1 MKILVTGADGLLG
14 THIVRELL
22 RRDFNVRAFL
32 QPDREV
38 NTLENLPVEKV
49 FGDLLNPEDVNK
61 AADGCDYI
69 IHTAANTSIWP
80 ARSEIVR
87 KVNIE
92 GTKNIIHT
100 SLQNKVKRLIYIGTV
115 NSFGFG
121 TKENPGDE
129 TKPFKAKKYGLDY
142 IDSKYEAQQI
152 VLNAVN
158 KQGLNA
164 VILNPTFLIGPY
176 DSKPGSGALILGLYN
191 GKVPGYTKGGRNFIH
206 VKDAAFAICNALN
219 RGKIGECYI
228 LGNENLT
235 YGEFNNLV
243 EKQLN
248 IKCPGFLIPGFFI
261 LFFGLMSEFFSF
273 LTGKAPN
280 LSYPLAKISVDTQF
294 FNPEKAR
301 RELGLPQTPV
311 SEAILEAFEWFKANN
326 YLK

>member
-1 MKILVTGADGLLG
+1 MKILVTGSDGFLG

-32 QPDREV
+32 QPGREV
-38 NTLENLPVEKV
+38 NTLENLPIEKV

-61 AADGCDYI
+61 AADSCDCI
-69 IHTAANTSIWP
+69 IHSAANTSIWP

-92 GTKNIIHT
+92 GTLNVIRT
-100 SLQNKVKRLIYIGTV
+100 SLQNKIKKLVYIGTA

-121 TKENPGDE
+121 TKNDPGDE

-142 IDSKYEAQQI
+142 IDSKYETQQI
-152 VLNAVN
+152 VIDYVYNH
-158 KQGLNA
+158 GLNA
-164 VILNPTFLIGPY
+164 IILNPTFMIGSY
-176 DSKPGSGALILGLYN
+176 DSKPGSGALILSLYS
-191 GKVPGYTKGGRNFIH
+191 GKVPGYTKGGRNFLH
-206 VKDAAFAICNALN
+206 VKDAAFAICNALI

-235 YGEFNNLV
+235 YREFNNLV

-248 IKCPGFLIPGFFI
+248 IKCPKILIPRLFI
-261 LFFGLMSEFFSF
+261 LFYGLLSQFISLM
-273 LTGKAPN
+273 TGKVPN
-280 LSYPLAKISVDTQF
+280 LSYPVTKISVDTHF

-301 RELGLPQTPV
+301 RELGLAQTPV

>member
-1 MKILVTGADGLLG
+1 MEVLVTGSDGLLG

-22 RRDFNVRAFL
+22 RRDYNVRAFL
-32 QPDREV
+32 QPGREV

-49 FGDLLNPEDVNK
+49 FGDLLNPEDVNR

-69 IHTAANTSIWP
+69 IHTAANTSLWP

-92 GTKNIIHT
+92 GTLNIIQT
-100 SLQNKVKRLIYIGTV
+100 ALQNKVKRLIYVGTA

-152 VLNAVN
+152 VLNYVN
-158 KQGLNA
+158 KNGLNA
-164 VILNPTFLIGPY
+164 IILNPTFMVGPY

-191 GKVPGYTKGGRNFIH
+191 GKVPGYTKGGRNFLH
-206 VKDAAFAICNALN
+206 VKDAAFAICNALD
-219 RGKIGECYI
+219 RGEIGECYI

-235 YGEFNNLV
+235 YGEFNSLV
-243 EKQLN
+243 GKQLN
-248 IKCPGFLIPGFFI
+248 IKSPKLFIPKSFI
-261 LFFGLMSEFFSF
+261 LLFGLISQFIS
-273 LTGKAPN
+273 LITGKAPN
-280 LSYPLAKISVDTQF
+280 LSYPLARISVDTHF

-301 RELGLPQTPV
+301 RELGLAQTPV
-311 SEAILEAFEWFKANN
+311 SEAIIEAFEW
-326 YLK
+326 

>member
-1 MKILVTGADGLLG
+1 MKVLVTGADGLLG
-14 THIVRELL
+14 THVVRELL
-22 RRDFNVRAFL
+22 KRDFYVRAFL
-32 QPDREV
+32 QPGREV

-61 AADGCDYI
+61 AADSCDYI

-80 ARSEIVR
+80 TRSEIVR

-92 GTKNIIHT
+92 GTLNVIRT
-100 SLQNKVKRLIYIGTV
+100 SLQNKVKRLIYIGSV

-121 TKENPGDE
+121 TKNDPGDE
-129 TKPFKAKKYGLDY
+129 TKPFIANKYGLDY

-152 VLNAVN
+152 VLNYVN
-158 KQGLNA
+158 KHGLNA
-164 VILNPTFLIGPY
+164 IILNPTFMIGPY
-176 DSKPGSGALILGLYN
+176 DSKPGSGALILGLYS
-191 GKVPGYTKGGRNFIH
+191 GKVPGYTKGGRNFLH

-235 YGEFNNLV
+235 YNEFNNLV
-243 EKQLN
+243 GKQLN
-248 IKCPGFLIPGFFI
+248 IKCPKLFIPKPFI
-261 LFFGLMSEFFSF
+261 LLFGLISQFIS
-273 LTGKAPN
+273 LITGKAPN
-280 LSYPLAKISVDTQF
+280 LSYPIARISVDTHF

-301 RELGLPQTPV
+301 RELGLAQTPV
-311 SEAILEAFEWFKANN
+311 SEAIIEAFEWFKTNN

>member
-1 MKILVTGADGLLG
+1 MKVLVTGSDGLLG

-22 RRDFNVRAFL
+22 RRNFNVRAFL
-32 QPDREV
+32 QPGREV
-38 NTLENLPVEKV
+38 NTLEDLPVEKV

-61 AADGCDYI
+61 AADCCDYI

-92 GTKNIIHT
+92 GTLNVIQT
-100 SLQNKVKRLIYIGTV
+100 SLQNKVKRLIYIGTA

-129 TKPFKAKKYGLDY
+129 SKPFKAGKYGLDY
-142 IDSKYEAQQI
+142 IDSKYKAQQM
-152 VLNAVN
+152 VLNYVN
-158 KQGLNA
+158 KNGLNA
-164 VILNPTFLIGPY
+164 IILNPTFMIGPY

-191 GKVPGYTKGGRNFIH
+191 GKVPGYTKGGRNFLH
-206 VKDAAFAICNALN
+206 VKDAAFAICNALD
-219 RGKIGECYI
+219 RGEIGECYI

-235 YGEFNNLV
+235 YNEFNKLV
-243 EKQLN
+243 GKQLN
-248 IKCPGFLIPGFFI
+248 IKSPKLFIPKPFI
-261 LFFGLMSEFFSF
+261 LIFGLISQFIS
-273 LTGKAPN
+273 LITGKAPN
-280 LSYPLAKISVDTQF
+280 LSYPVARISVDTHF

-301 RELGLPQTPV
+301 RELGLAQTPV
-311 SEAILEAFEWFKANN
+311 SEAIIEAFEWFKINN

>member
-1 MKILVTGADGLLG
+1 MKVLVTGADGLLG

-22 RRDFNVRAFL
+22 RRDYNVRAFL

-49 FGDLLNPEDVNK
+49 FGDLLNPEDVNR
-61 AADGCDYI
+61 AADSCDYI

-92 GTKNIIHT
+92 GTLNIIQT
-100 SLQNKVKRLIYIGTV
+100 SLQNKVKRLIYIGTA

-142 IDSKYEAQQI
+142 INSKYEAQQM
-152 VLNAVN
+152 VLNSI
-158 KQGLNA
+158 KKYGLNA
-164 VILNPTFLIGPY
+164 IILNPTFMIGPY

-191 GKVPGYTKGGRNFIH
+191 GKVPGYTKGGRNFLH
-206 VKDAAFAICNALN
+206 VKDAANAICNALN
-219 RGKIGECYI
+219 RGEIGECYI

-235 YGEFNNLV
+235 YGEFNSLV
-243 EKQLN
+243 GKQLD
-248 IKCPGFLIPGFFI
+248 IKSPKLFIPKPFI
-261 LFFGLMSEFFSF
+261 LLFGLIFQFIS
-273 LTGKAPN
+273 LITGKAPN
-280 LSYPLAKISVDTQF
+280 LSYPMARISVDTHF

-301 RELGLPQTPV
+301 RELGLAQTPV
-311 SEAILEAFEWFKANN
+311 SEAISEAFEWLKTNN

>member
-1 MKILVTGADGLLG
+1 MNVLVTGADGLLG

-22 RRDFNVRAFL
+22 KRDFIIRAFL
-32 QPDREV
+32 QPGREV

-49 FGDLLNPEDVNK
+49 YGDLLNPEDVNK
-61 AADGCDYI
+61 AADSCDYI

-92 GTKNIIHT
+92 GTLNVIRT
-100 SLQNKVKRLIYIGTV
+100 SLQNKVKRLIYVGTA

-152 VLNAVN
+152 VL
-158 KQGLNA
+158 KYIEKHKLNA
-164 VILNPTFLIGPY
+164 IIMNPTFMIGPY

-191 GKVPGYTKGGRNFIH
+191 GKVPGYTRGGRNFLH
-206 VKDAAFAICNALN
+206 VKDAAFAICNALH

-235 YGEFNNLV
+235 YNEFNNLV
-243 EKQLN
+243 GKQLN
-248 IKCPGFLIPGFFI
+248 IKCPKLLIRRPFI
-261 LFFGLMSEFFSF
+261 LFFGLISQFFSII
-273 LTGKAPN
+273 TGKSPN
-280 LSYPLAKISVDTQF
+280 LSYAIARISVDTHF
-294 FNPEKAR
+294 FISEKAR

-311 SEAILEAFEWFKANN
+311 SEAIIEAFEWFKANN

>member
-1 MKILVTGADGLLG
+1 MKVLVTGADGLLG

-22 RRDFNVRAFL
+22 RRDYNVRAFL

-49 FGDLLNPEDVNK
+49 FGDLLNPEDVNR
-61 AADGCDYI
+61 AADSCDYI

-92 GTKNIIHT
+92 GTLNIIQT
-100 SLQNKVKRLIYIGTV
+100 SLQNKVKRLIYIGTA

-152 VLNAVN
+152 VLNNV
-158 KQGLNA
+158 KEKGLNA
-164 VILNPTFLIGPY
+164 IILNPTFMIGPY

-191 GKVPGYTKGGRNFIH
+191 GKVPGYTKGGRNFLH

-219 RGKIGECYI
+219 KGEIGECYI
-228 LGNENLT
+228 LGNKNLT
-235 YGEFNNLV
+235 YNEFNNLAG
-243 EKQLN
+243 KQLN
-248 IKCPGFLIPGFFI
+248 IKCPKLFIPKPFI
-261 LFFGLMSEFFSF
+261 LLFGLISQFIS
-273 LTGKAPN
+273 LITGKAPS
-280 LSYPLAKISVDTQF
+280 LSYPMARISVDTHF

-301 RELGLPQTPV
+301 RVLGLAQTPI
-311 SEAILEAFEWFKANN
+311 SEAITEAFEWLKTNN

>member
-1 MKILVTGADGLLG
+1 MKVLVTGADGLLG

-22 RRDFNVRAFL
+22 RRDYNVRAFL

-49 FGDLLNPEDVNK
+49 FGDLLNPEDVNR
-61 AADGCDYI
+61 AADSCDYI

-92 GTKNIIHT
+92 GTLNIIHT
-100 SLQNKVKRLIYIGTV
+100 SLQNKVKRLIYIGTA

-129 TKPFKAKKYGLDY
+129 TKPFKTKKYGLDY

-152 VLNAVN
+152 VLNNV
-158 KQGLNA
+158 KEKGLNA
-164 VILNPTFLIGPY
+164 IILNPTFMIGPY

-191 GKVPGYTKGGRNFIH
+191 GKVPGYTRGGRNFLH

-219 RGKIGECYI
+219 KGEIGECYI
-228 LGNENLT
+228 LGNKNLT
-235 YGEFNNLV
+235 YNEFNNLV
-243 EKQLN
+243 GKQLN
-248 IKCPGFLIPGFFI
+248 IKYPKLFIPKPFI
-261 LFFGLMSEFFSF
+261 LLFGLISQFIS
-273 LTGKAPN
+273 LITGKAPN
-280 LSYPLAKISVDTQF
+280 LSYPMARISVDTHF

-301 RELGLPQTPV
+301 RVLGLAQTPI
-311 SEAILEAFEWFKANN
+311 SEAITEAFEWLKTNN

>member
-1 MKILVTGADGLLG
+1 M
-14 THIVRELL
+14 L
-22 RRDFNVRAFL
+22 RRDLNVRAFL

-38 NTLENLPVEKV
+38 NTLENLTVEKV
-49 FGDLLNPEDVNK
+49 FGDLLNPEDVNR
-61 AADGCDYI
+61 AAAGCDYI

-92 GTKNIIHT
+92 GTKNVIRT
-100 SLQNKVKRLIYIGTV
+100 SIQNRVKRLIYIGTV

-121 TKENPGDE
+121 TKDNPGDE
-129 TKPFKAKKYGLDY
+129 TKPFKAKIYGLDY

-152 VLNAVN
+152 VLNSVN

-164 VILNPTFLIGPY
+164 IILNPTYLIGAY

-206 VKDAAFAICNALN
+206 VKDAAFAICNALD

-228 LGNENLT
+228 LGNENLS
-235 YGEFNNLV
+235 YHEFNNLV
-243 EKQLN
+243 GKQLK
-248 IKCPGFLIPGFFI
+248 IKCPKLYIPGLFI
-261 LFFGLMSEFFSF
+261 LFFGLISQFISFF
-273 LTGKAPN
+273 TGNPPII
-280 LSYPLAKISVDTQF
+280 SYPLARISVDTQF

-301 RELGLPQTPV
+301 RELGLAQTPV
-311 SEAILEAFEWFKANN
+311 SEAIIEAFEWFKANN

>member
-1 MKILVTGADGLLG
+1 MKVLVTGADGLLG

-22 RRDFNVRAFL
+22 RRDYNVRAFL

-49 FGDLLNPEDVNK
+49 FGDLLNPEDVNR
-61 AADGCDYI
+61 AADSCDYI

-92 GTKNIIHT
+92 GTLNIIHT
-100 SLQNKVKRLIYIGTV
+100 SLQNKVKRLIYIGTA

-129 TKPFKAKKYGLDY
+129 TKPFKTKKYGLDY

-152 VLNAVN
+152 VLNNVKKN
-158 KQGLNA
+158 GLNA
-164 VILNPTFLIGPY
+164 IILNPTFMIGPY

-191 GKVPGYTKGGRNFIH
+191 GKVPGYTRGGRNFLH

-219 RGKIGECYI
+219 KGEIGECYI
-228 LGNENLT
+228 LGNKNLT
-235 YGEFNNLV
+235 YNEFNNLV
-243 EKQLN
+243 GKQLN
-248 IKCPGFLIPGFFI
+248 IKYPKLFIPKPFI
-261 LFFGLMSEFFSF
+261 LLFGLISQFIS
-273 LTGKAPN
+273 LITGKAPN
-280 LSYPLAKISVDTQF
+280 LSYPMARISVDTHF

-301 RELGLPQTPV
+301 RVLGLAQTPI
-311 SEAILEAFEWFKANN
+311 SEAITEAFEWLKTNN